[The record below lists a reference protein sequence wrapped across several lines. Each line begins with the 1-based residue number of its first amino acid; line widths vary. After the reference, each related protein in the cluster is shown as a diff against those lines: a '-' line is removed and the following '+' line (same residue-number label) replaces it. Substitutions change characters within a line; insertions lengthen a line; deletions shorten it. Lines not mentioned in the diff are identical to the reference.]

1 MDIKEAYTKTFMI
14 SANAENITETEIK
27 KNYMLWWQ
35 NTRMKGDSGL
45 RLTKDGF
52 EYAVDHA
59 DLATYEIKFPN
70 EIKFTPQVF
79 LYLDNFIDCPYYVT
93 KKRIYVFSEKMGL
106 QLMMFAGDITKYGL
120 ARAMSKLDD
129 QKNQ

>member
-1 MDIKEAYTKTFMI
+1 
-14 SANAENITETEIK
+14 
-27 KNYMLWWQ
+27 
-35 NTRMKGDSGL
+35 MKGDSGL

-106 QLMMFAGDITKYGL
+106 QLMMFAGDIKQYGL
-120 ARAMSKLDD
+120 ARAMASKLED
-129 QKNQ
+129 

>member
-1 MDIKEAYTKTFMI
+1 MDVKEAYTKTFMI
-14 SANAENITETEIK
+14 GPSETDLSNESIK
-27 KNYMLWWQ
+27 KNYMRWWQ
-35 NTRMKGDSGL
+35 NTRAKGDSGL

-52 EYAVDHA
+52 VYATDSA
-59 DLATYEIKFPN
+59 DLQTYEIKFPN

-106 QLMMFAGDITKYGL
+106 QLMMFAGDIKQYGL
-120 ARAMSKLDD
+120 ARAMAKDLED
-129 QKNQ
+129 

>member
-14 SANAENITETEIK
+14 SAGQENILDPEIK

-52 EYAVDHA
+52 DYAVDHA

-106 QLMMFAGDITKYGL
+106 QLMMFAGDIKQYGL
-120 ARAMSKLDD
+120 ARAMAQELDD
-129 QKNQ
+129 

>member
-14 SANAENITETEIK
+14 SAKEENINETEIK

-35 NTRMKGDSGL
+35 DTRAKGDAGL

-52 EYAVDHA
+52 EYAVERA
-59 DLATYEIKFPN
+59 ELQTYEIKFPN
-70 EIKFTPQVF
+70 EIKFTTQVF

-106 QLMMFAGDITKYGL
+106 QLMMFAGDIKQYGL
-120 ARAMSKLDD
+120 ARAMAQELED
-129 QKNQ
+129 